1 MRQAQETI
9 TIQTRRH
16 GNHDITREIAD
27 WVERQTLATGLLT
40 IFLQH
45 VSAHL
50 TLQEHADR
58 DDLST
63 FFRRLEEQPSPDYGE
78 YSSAMAENPLAIPVS
93 QGRMALGAR
102 QRIYLHENREAPQRR
117 SIVLHLIGE

>member
-9 TIQTRRH
+9 TYQTRRQ
-16 GNHDITREIAD
+16 GNHDVTRDIAE
-27 WVERQTLATGLLT
+27 WVARQAFTTGVLT
-40 IFLQH
+40 VFLQH

-63 FFRRLEEQPSPDYGE
+63 FFRRLEERPHPDYGE
-78 YSSAMAENPLAIPVS
+78 FTSAVTASQLSIPVTA
-93 QGRMALGAR
+93 GRMVLGAR
-102 QRIYLHENREAPQRR
+102 QRIYLHEHRDHPQKRTM
-117 SIVLHLIGE
+117 VLHLIGE

>member
-9 TIQTRRH
+9 PVPTRRH
-16 GNHDITREIAD
+16 GNHDVTRDIAE
-27 WVERQTLATGLLT
+27 WVERQGVATGLLT
-40 IFLQH
+40 IFLPH

-50 TLQEHADR
+50 TLQEHTDR

-78 YSSAMAENPLAIPVS
+78 YVSAIAANPLGIPVRL
-93 QGRMALGAR
+93 GRLALGAR
-102 QRIYLHENREAPQRR
+102 QRIYLHENRENPQRR
-117 SIVLHLIGE
+117 SLILHLIGE